1 LLHGAEAVVPLPGGR
16 SIPVEMTGMTDKI
29 GEQVA
34 MMSQQIGRFDQMI
47 DLLQSSVDTQH
58 KIYRATTG

>member
-1 LLHGAEAVVPLPGGR
+1 MHGTETLKIEPAKAGQT
-16 SIPVEMTGMTDKI
+16 STD
-29 GEQVA
+29 
-34 MMSQQIGRFDQMI
+34 QIDKQIDVMNAQLTRFDQMI